1 MSESRLKTRM
11 ERNTEIIKEVYNFLL
26 LNVSNKFSDNEK
38 FYKEFAIEK
47 FLSDRLYCSWSW
59 IDLITLINLIKVALI
74 DNGLKEE
81 FEPNIRAIS
90 IKYKDNKLTFNQPIE
105 SEEFKYTILL
115 DKKDN
120 LKNKK
125 YSICSFTQNNKMAY
139 LIK

>member
-81 FEPNIRAIS
+81 FEKRNSDENYGSWCFFKVKEFCAELIADYPDIIEK
-90 IKYKDNKLTFNQPIE
+90 IYKERMEKSNEIN
-105 SEEFKYTILL
+105 S
-115 DKKDN
+115 
-120 LKNKK
+120 
-125 YSICSFTQNNKMAY
+125 NNC
-139 LIK
+139 

>member
-1 MSESRLKTRM
+1 MSESRFKTRV

-81 FEPNIRAIS
+81 FEKRNSDENYGSWCFFKVKKFCAELIADYPDIIEK
-90 IKYKDNKLTFNQPIE
+90 IYKERMEKSNEIN
-105 SEEFKYTILL
+105 S
-115 DKKDN
+115 
-120 LKNKK
+120 
-125 YSICSFTQNNKMAY
+125 NNC
-139 LIK
+139 

>member
-26 LNVSNKFSDNEK
+26 LNVLNKFSDNEK

-81 FEPNIRAIS
+81 FEKRNSDENYGSWCLFKVKEFCAELIADYPDIIEK
-90 IKYKDNKLTFNQPIE
+90 IYKE
-105 SEEFKYTILL
+105 RMEEANGI
-115 DKKDN
+115 N
-120 LKNKK
+120 
-125 YSICSFTQNNKMAY
+125 SNNC
-139 LIK
+139 